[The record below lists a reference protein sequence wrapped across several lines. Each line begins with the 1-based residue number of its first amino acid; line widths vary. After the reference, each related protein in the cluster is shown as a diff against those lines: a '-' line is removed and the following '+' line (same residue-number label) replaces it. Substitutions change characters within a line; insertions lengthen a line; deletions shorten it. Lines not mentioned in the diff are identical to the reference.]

1 MILFLKDVN
10 FKENMMKKKIFCILS
25 MLMISFFIKTEG
37 NEKMDIDFSNLEL
50 MISQDEIKSKIVQLS
65 QSIDEQ
71 YKDKEIVFLM
81 IMKGA
86 FIFTSD
92 LVREIKTPFS
102 IESIK
107 CSSYGL
113 KGKERGNLTIEGIE
127 KLDLTSK
134 HVIVVDDIFD
144 SGKTL
149 SSVMKI
155 VEKQNPASLKSLILL
170 VKNTE
175 RRLKDVDLPDFSLF
189 EIEDRFVVGYGLDYK
204 EYFRGLKGI
213 YSVE

>member
-1 MILFLKDVN
+1 
-10 FKENMMKKKIFCILS
+10 MMTKKLFCILS
-25 MLMISFFIKTEG
+25 ILMVSFLIKTEG
-37 NEKMDIDFSNLEL
+37 KVNMDVDFSNLEL
-50 MISQDEIKSKIVQLS
+50 MISQEDIKSKIVQLAET
-65 QSIDEQ
+65 IDDE

-102 IESIK
+102 IEAIK

-113 KGKERGNLTIEGIE
+113 RGKERGELTIQGLE
-127 KLDLTSK
+127 KVDLKSK
-134 HVIVVDDIFD
+134 HVIVVDDIYD

-149 SSVMKI
+149 SSVMKE
-155 VEKQNPASLKSLILL
+155 VAKQNPASLKSLILL

-175 RRLKDVDLPDFSLF
+175 RRLKNIDLPDYSLF
-189 EIEDRFVVGYGLDYK
+189 EIEDKFVVGYGLDYK

>member
-1 MILFLKDVN
+1 MV
-10 FKENMMKKKIFCILS
+10 
-25 MLMISFFIKTEG
+25 SFFIKTEG
-37 NEKMDIDFSNLEL
+37 KVNMDMDFSNLEL
-50 MISQDEIKSKIVQLS
+50 MISKEEIKSKIVQLAETVD
-65 QSIDEQ
+65 DE
-71 YKDKEIVFLM
+71 YKNKEIVFLM

-102 IESIK
+102 IEAIE

-113 KGKERGNLTIEGIE
+113 RGKERGELTIQGLE
-127 KLDLTSK
+127 KLDLNSK
-134 HVIVVDDIFD
+134 HVIIVDDIYD

-149 SSVMKI
+149 SSVMKE

-175 RRLKDVDLPDFSLF
+175 RRLENIALPDFSLF
-189 EIEDRFVVGYGLDYK
+189 EIEDKFVVGYGLDYK
-204 EYFRGLKGI
+204 GYFRGLKGI

>member
-1 MILFLKDVN
+1 MV
-10 FKENMMKKKIFCILS
+10 
-25 MLMISFFIKTEG
+25 SFFIKTEG
-37 NEKMDIDFSNLEL
+37 KVDMDIDFSNLEL
-50 MISQDEIKSKIVQLS
+50 MISQEDIKSKIVQLA
-65 QSIDEQ
+65 QTIDDD

-102 IESIK
+102 IETIK

-113 KGKERGNLTIEGIE
+113 RGKERGELTIQGLE
-127 KLDLTSK
+127 KLDLQSK
-134 HVIVVDDIFD
+134 HVIVVDDIYD

-149 SSVMKI
+149 SSVMKE
-155 VEKQNPASLKSLILL
+155 VKKQNPASLKSLILL

-175 RRLKDVDLPDFSLF
+175 RRLENIDLPDFSLF
-189 EIEDRFVVGYGLDYK
+189 EIEDKFVVGYGLDYK